1 MSELTFTMIKPNA
14 MKKNIIGT
22 IIQKFEENH
31 LYLVAAKLVL
41 LTKDQC
47 RQFYLE
53 HKNQPF
59 FEELTTFISSH
70 PVLLMVLSGEDAVFK
85 AREIMGATNP
95 KEAAPNTIR
104 KLYGDSL
111 GENAIH
117 GSDSEESAARE
128 IAFFFDRSEIFD
140 GDSSNK
146 SS

>member
-14 MKKNIIGT
+14 MKKNIIGA

-31 LYLVAAKLVL
+31 LHLVAAKLVL

-47 RQFYLE
+47 RHFYIE

-117 GSDSEESAARE
+117 GSDSEENAARE

-140 GDSSNK
+140 GDSFNK

>member
-14 MKKNIIGT
+14 MKKNVIGA

-31 LYLVAAKLVL
+31 LHLAAAKLVL

-47 RQFYLE
+47 REFYME
-53 HKNQPF
+53 HKGQPF
-59 FEELTTFISSH
+59 FEELITFISSH
-70 PVLLMVLSGEDAVFK
+70 PVLLMVLSGKNAVLK

-95 KEAAPNTIR
+95 KEAAANTIR

-111 GENAIH
+111 GENAVH

-128 IAFFFDRSEIFD
+128 IAFFFDRSEILD
-140 GDSSNK
+140 NDSLNK